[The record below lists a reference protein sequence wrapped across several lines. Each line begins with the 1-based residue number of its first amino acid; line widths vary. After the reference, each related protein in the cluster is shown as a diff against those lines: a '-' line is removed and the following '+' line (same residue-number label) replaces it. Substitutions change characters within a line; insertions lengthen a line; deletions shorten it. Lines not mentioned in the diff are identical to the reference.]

1 MKNNIL
7 FFVFGLFSV
16 AAAAPIELQPKLDA
30 AAKAGGGRVV
40 VPAGE
45 WTTGPLTL
53 GSGVELHLEYGA
65 RLVFSD
71 DPSLY
76 PNARALVMAVGAT
89 NVSVTGTGTFEA
101 KVDYWHGEAFRRKI
115 PRPRF
120 FQFKDCGNVRFE
132 GFRVRNSPNWTIHL
146 LCTDD
151 VTIRNLDLQCDG
163 PNTDGI
169 DLDSVQRAL
178 IENCR

>member
-101 KVDYWHGEAFRRKI
+101 KVDYWHG
-115 PRPRF
+115 
-120 FQFKDCGNVRFE
+120 
-132 GFRVRNSPNWTIHL
+132 
-146 LCTDD
+146 
-151 VTIRNLDLQCDG
+151 
-163 PNTDGI
+163 
-169 DLDSVQRAL
+169 
-178 IENCR
+178 